1 MSASEGA
8 VFVAIAAAVVSW
20 AAAECLHARLAWT
33 LGALL
38 ALVHAILAFGVFYGW
53 SHETARVST
62 MRQTEA
68 LTGIAFPGGIYVN
81 YLFLLVWIGDATWW
95 WWSPRSH
102 ERRPRAVAVAVHGFI
117 FFIMVNGA
125 VVFADGLAR
134 VVGVAAVSAVVV
146 AWLRRAFR

>member
-1 MSASEGA
+1 
-8 VFVAIAAAVVSW
+8 
-20 AAAECLHARLAWT
+20 
-33 LGALL
+33 
-38 ALVHAILAFGVFYGW
+38 
-53 SHETARVST
+53 

-95 WWSPRSH
+95 WWSPRSR

-134 VVGVAAVSAVVV
+134 VVGLAAVSAVVV